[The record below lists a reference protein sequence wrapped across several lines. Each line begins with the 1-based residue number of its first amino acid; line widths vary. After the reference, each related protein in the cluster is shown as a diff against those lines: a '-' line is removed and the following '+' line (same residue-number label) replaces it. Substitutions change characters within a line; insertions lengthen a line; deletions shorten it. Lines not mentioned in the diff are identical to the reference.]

1 MLDNNRSRTGFY
13 TLLHYALLII
23 WSGCSITLLFFF
35 VDVAIHRDPYKKLG
49 NLSVDNIL
57 NYPTKTIGIIYHT
70 VSSAQSPSLPM
81 TVDEGGYA

>member
-1 MLDNNRSRTGFY
+1 MSPAGM
-13 TLLHYALLII
+13 
-23 WSGCSITLLFFF
+23 SGLKTRAF

-81 TVDEGGYA
+81 TVDEGG